1 MLGMEMSLRGSSS
14 GTGGESGGGG
24 GRERD
29 GSAAEDGRSG
39 GGLPSS
45 SSSSS
50 LSPSPGSPSPIK
62 LARGTSFIPQ
72 DHLQVPAASCVDARP
87 TMVRGVLNAS
97 MQYLLFEPDAK
108 DETVRRKGNSILDF
122 QFCVD
127 MREIEDCCAVQ
138 DMRGRRGAGAAGRPT
153 SSYLQL
159 YWTGGKN
166 NGKGGAGKGGKKK
179 PSTGR
184 RHWNNPSRRGSAA
197 TAVVGKAGHGQGPVA
212 NQSIFFVVNTEDV
225 EQLVESI
232 RCWIDTLA
240 KVRC

>member
-1 MLGMEMSLRGSSS
+1 MERCIEL
-14 GTGGESGGGG
+14 
-24 GRERD
+24 
-29 GSAAEDGRSG
+29 
-39 GGLPSS
+39 
-45 SSSSS
+45 
-50 LSPSPGSPSPIK
+50 
-62 LARGTSFIPQ
+62 TSFLSFFP
-72 DHLQVPAASCVDARP
+72 R
-87 TMVRGVLNAS
+87 
-97 MQYLLFEPDAK
+97 YLLFEPDAM

-166 NGKGGAGKGGKKK
+166 NGKGGAGKGGKKS
-179 PSTGR
+179 STGR
-184 RHWNNPSRRGSAA
+184 RHWNNPNRRGSAA
-197 TAVVGKAGHGQGPVA
+197 TAVVGKAGNGHFGAVA
-212 NQSIFFVVNTEDV
+212 NQSIFFIVNTEDV

-240 KVRC
+240 KARKALSRAAEKATREGNYEGMHMTSGKVPGFDDVRRRETLRR